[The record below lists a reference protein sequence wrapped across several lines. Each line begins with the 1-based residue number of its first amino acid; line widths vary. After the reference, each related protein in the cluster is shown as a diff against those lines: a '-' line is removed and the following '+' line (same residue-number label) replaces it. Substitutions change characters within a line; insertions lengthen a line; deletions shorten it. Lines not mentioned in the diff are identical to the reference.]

1 MPCAIIT
8 GTAGQDGSYLAE
20 YLLAKGYHVIGMVRR
35 NSSMMMLDRL
45 KEARKHAEF
54 ELYYGD
60 VTDIASIMYLFQKA
74 LHHPSSEGPEPI
86 EFYNLAAQSHVK
98 VSFDTPIYT
107 AQSDAIGV
115 LHILEVIRQMN
126 LISKV
131 RLYQASTSELY
142 GSSAPP
148 QSENTPF
155 QPRSPYAI
163 AKLYA
168 YHMIKNYREAYGM
181 YAANGILFNHESE
194 RRGENFVSRKITRAV
209 AQVYHK
215 SLQQPL
221 RMGNIYAY
229 RDWGHA
235 EDYIDAMWKMLQ
247 HPHPDDFVIA
257 TGKKHRVKDFIE
269 LAFQEIGVQIRWEGI
284 GIEEK
289 GYDVATN
296 QLLICVDAKFFRQ
309 TEVHEL
315 CGDASKAARELN
327 WQPSVAFQDLV
338 RRMVAYD
345 IAHFSPT
352 LGNQ

>member
-20 YLLAKGYHVIGMVRR
+20 YLLKKGYHVIGMVRR
-35 NSSMMMLDRL
+35 NSSLMMLDRL
-45 KEARKHAEF
+45 KEPRKHSEF

-60 VTDIASIMYLFQKA
+60 VTDIASIMHLFQKA
-74 LHHPSSEGPEPI
+74 LDHPSSIDTPLEV
-86 EFYNLAAQSHVK
+86 YNLAAQSHVK

-126 LISKV
+126 ITNRV

-142 GSSAPP
+142 GSSPAP
-148 QSENTPF
+148 QSESTPF

-168 YHMIKNYREAYGM
+168 YHIIKNYREAYGM
-181 YAANGILFNHESE
+181 YAVNGILFNHESE

-209 AQVYHK
+209 AQVYHQK
-215 SLQQPL
+215 TPSTPL
-221 RMGNIYAY
+221 CMGNIYAY

-235 EDYIDAMWKMLQ
+235 EDYVDAMWKMLQ
-247 HPHPDDFVIA
+247 QPRAQDFVIA
-257 TGKKHRVKDFIE
+257 TGESHTVKSFIE
-269 LAFQEIGVQIRWEGI
+269 MAFAEIRVPIRWEGM
-284 GIEEK
+284 GVEEK
-289 GYDVATN
+289 GYHAHTN
-296 QLLICVDAKFFRQ
+296 ELLVTIDPKFFRQ

-315 CGDASKAARELN
+315 CGDASKAAAELDWRPTVN
-327 WQPSVAFQDLV
+327 FHQLV
-338 RRMVAYD
+338 HRMVTHD
-345 IAHFSPT
+345 IAEFTSSK
-352 LGNQ
+352 NQE

>member
-74 LHHPSSEGPEPI
+74 LQHPSSEGPEPI

-126 LISKV
+126 LIDKV

-148 QSENTPF
+148 QSECTPF

-168 YHMIKNYREAYGM
+168 YHIIKNYREAYGM
-181 YAANGILFNHESE
+181 FAVNGILFNHESE
-194 RRGENFVSRKITRAV
+194 RRGENFVSRKISRAV

-215 SLQQPL
+215 SFQQPL

-235 EDYIDAMWKMLQ
+235 EDYVEAMWKMLQ
-247 HPHPDDFVIA
+247 QPRPDDFVIA
-257 TGKKHRVKDFIE
+257 TGKSHTVKDFIE
-269 LAFQEIGVQIRWEGI
+269 LAFKEIGVYIRWEGI
-284 GIEEK
+284 GVEEK

-296 QLLICVDAKFFRQ
+296 ELLVCIDPKFFRQ

-315 CGDASKAARELN
+315 CGDPSKAAH
-327 WQPSVAFQDLV
+327 DLEWHPNV
-338 RRMVAYD
+338 NFPQLVHRMVMHD
-345 IAHFSPT
+345 IVELTPT
-352 LGNQ
+352 LGTQ